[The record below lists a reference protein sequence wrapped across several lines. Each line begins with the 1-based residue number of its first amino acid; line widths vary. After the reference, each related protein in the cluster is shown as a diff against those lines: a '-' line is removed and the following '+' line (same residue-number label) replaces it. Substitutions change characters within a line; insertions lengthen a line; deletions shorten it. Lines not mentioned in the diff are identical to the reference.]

1 MSANDGTHGNARN
14 DGIGNDEMTRRVVFV
29 GNPNVGKS
37 SMFNALLGART
48 RTMNAPGTT
57 VSITCGQYHYEN
69 RKQRETRKTGSSWTP
84 PAHILWRR

>member
-1 MSANDGTHGNARN
+1 MGGDSGNM
-14 DGIGNDEMTRRVVFV
+14 GNVENVKRVVFV

-57 VSITCGQYHYEN
+57 VSITCGNTITKN